1 VAHRLQ
7 LRRMAGAAGA
17 LAALSMAPAHAMLV
31 LQGPQ
36 DFPGSGLGSVNT
48 LLTIQSPGSSSFE
61 EGSVGRTVDGTS
73 DVLTGD
79 AMSGASQ
86 SLTRTIDEVGITSAS
101 DLRIVFNAQEPGN
114 AADNS
119 ITLSD
124 LQLTI
129 FSPTGTVLFNSGSI
143 SPIDF
148 ADTFTGTGNAG
159 WVFAL
164 DETQAAAAQA
174 AGFSGSFGDNRI
186 GLFASVNNA
195 TGGPETF
202 FVASAGGAVT
212 PPIPEPETY
221 ALMLAGLGVVGFMTS
236 RRRRRGG

>member
-1 VAHRLQ
+1 
-7 LRRMAGAAGA
+7 MAGAAGA

-79 AMSGASQ
+79 
-86 SLTRTIDEVGITSAS
+86 
-101 DLRIVFNAQEPGN
+101 

>member
-114 AADNS
+114 AVDNS
-119 ITLSD
+119 ITLSN
-124 LQLTI
+124 L
-129 FSPTGTVLFNSGSI
+129 
-143 SPIDF
+143 
-148 ADTFTGTGNAG
+148 
-159 WVFAL
+159 
-164 DETQAAAAQA
+164 A

-221 ALMLAGLGVVGFMTS
+221 ALMLVGLGVVGFMTS
-236 RRRRRGG
+236 RRRRPGG